1 MTAAADIRAQTQSL
15 RERIHRLGLAGN
27 VADLAIDG
35 YTVIR
40 DAAPLRFFAELRE
53 QVAAVADRVRP
64 FRRFPTN
71 LLNEGRV
78 FERAVQI
85 EKLNVLYEYLLGP
98 GFIVSQVSA
107 SVKRPTPKTFRIHA
121 DMNGYDQPFP
131 GHAVIATSI
140 FCCDDFTAAG
150 GCTRFVPGSQH
161 LRRPPVGDEG
171 EAEAVP
177 AEAPAG
183 SIILWD
189 GAMWHGNCSR
199 TLPGERVVL
208 HLTCCRQ
215 NIRPIESYDGISQD
229 VLARNPPE
237 FARLLRMGDRWERRE
252 MVADRVAAGA
262 TNRKDA
268 NRQRR

>member
-1 MTAAADIRAQTQSL
+1 MTAAAEIQARTGQL
-15 RERIHRLGLAGN
+15 RERIDRLGLAGN

-35 YTVIR
+35 YTVVK
-40 DAAPLRFFAELRE
+40 DAAPMDFFAELRT
-53 QVAAVADRVRP
+53 QVMTTAERVRHM
-64 FRRFPTN
+64 RRFPTN

-98 GFIVSQVSA
+98 NFIVSQVSA
-107 SVKRPTPKTFRIHA
+107 SVKRTTPKTFGIHA

-150 GCTRFVPGSQH
+150 GCTRFVVGSHQ
-161 LRRPPVGDEG
+161 LRRAPIGNEG
-171 EAEAVP
+171 EAEATPV
-177 AEAPAG
+177 EAPAG

-208 HLTCCRQ
+208 HLTCCRG
-215 NIRPIESYDGISQD
+215 NIRPIESYAGINPEI
-229 VLARNPPE
+229 LARNPAD
-237 FARLLRMGDRWERRE
+237 FARLLRIGDRWERAE
-252 MVADRVAAGA
+252 MVADRG
-262 TNRKDA
+262 R
-268 NRQRR
+268 